1 MGLPER
7 GDAQDGGDMNKLKGF
22 LEKRGYKFYKNYI
35 DLNNG
40 CDWYACKRTTSAR
53 ECMSNEKPVQ
63 IVVNPFKNTY
73 GDATIESV
81 TVDVTACLN
90 GLWWKLET
98 YSLSPKE
105 TIKHLDKIEASLVKA
120 WEAL

>member
-1 MGLPER
+1 
-7 GDAQDGGDMNKLKGF
+7 MNKLKES
-22 LEKRGYKFYKNYI
+22 LEERGYKFYKNYI
-35 DLNNG
+35 DLYNG

-53 ECMSNEKPVQ
+53 ECMSNEKPQ
-63 IVVNPFKNTY
+63 IVVAPHEYDYSGK
-73 GDATIESV
+73 ICRSV
-81 TVDVTACLN
+81 TVDINAKFH
-90 GLWWKLET
+90 GLWWKLEA